1 MPLTD
6 DCNVEDDDRFDVRR
20 ARENVLRDAV
30 SASWVARS
38 LTFLIV
44 LTDVLSMPDFIS
56 VAVLPAPDEVKVE
69 ADFAIGARREVVQI
83 FAQNDFLI
91 SWRERNKNQRQ
102 METTTQ
108 PRIHPKGRIDHNP
121 TTHTPREKKRPPP
134 NHPYLNDK

>member
-1 MPLTD
+1 MDEPNKQVNLQLILTCICIRPLPLTD

-91 SWRERNKNQRQ
+91 SWRERNKNQDGF
-102 METTTQ
+102 EVNVSLC
-108 PRIHPKGRIDHNP
+108 PASKGA
-121 TTHTPREKKRPPP
+121 
-134 NHPYLNDK
+134 LAQ